1 MRKSRNDT
9 QILLPGF
16 QFSQLDGCIDKIQI
30 SIKLDDPDERTLKY
44 RLSEFKDE
52 LTKEFNL
59 RPMSEAAWERQ
70 RDSFLDKITAITEK
84 RTGKAESSKKD
95 DRQHIPMVGQDDVGN
110 IPVETAFL
118 LVYAAEGNGQ
128 IFRLATLNSAVQV
141 SADGKQFMANNSQ
154 RESAK
159 WQEALDML
167 VKWGWVKPVGRKGE
181 IYEVTG
187 TGYTKA
193 DWLKDG
199 MQIDTSIEPLE
210 ELKHFEV

>member
-1 MRKSRNDT
+1 
-9 QILLPGF
+9 
-16 QFSQLDGCIDKIQI
+16 
-30 SIKLDDPDERTLKY
+30 
-44 RLSEFKDE
+44 
-52 LTKEFNL
+52 
-59 RPMSEAAWERQ
+59 MSEAAWERQ
-70 RDSFLDKITAITEK
+70 RDSFLYKITAITEK
-84 RTGKAESSKKD
+84 RMRESSKKD
-95 DRQHIPMVGQDDVGN
+95 NQQHIPMVRRDDVGN
-110 IPVETAFL
+110 IPVEPAFL

-141 SADGKQFMANNSQ
+141 SADGKQFMTDNSQ

-159 WQEALDML
+159 WQEALEML

-181 IYEVTG
+181 VYEVTG